1 MDRPKVSWQIK
12 VKTYCVEISNW
23 TCWKDSCVKSLF
35 ISTVWRDFSHE
46 LMIICNQISDY
57 SLNYCH
63 YFFILFYSTLRHA
76 AAGFGTLSIP
86 RGYYKKVWYWSAKE
100 LIMTGLFLHV
110 VVQFSHE
117 LMIICNQISD
127 YCLNYCH
134 YFCILFTLSML
145 RRVSAHYL
153 FLEDNIRKH
162 GIDQFQPRNY

>member
-1 MDRPKVSWQIK
+1 MKENWIYQNLDNLLHMDKPKVSWQIK

-63 YFFILFYSTLRHA
+63 FFILYYSTLRHA

-110 VVQFSHE
+110 VMQFSQPDFGLLFE
-117 LMIICNQISD
+117 LLS
-127 YCLNYCH
+127 L
-134 YFCILFTLSML
+134 LFHFVHT
-145 RRVSAHYL
+145 
-153 FLEDNIRKH
+153 KH
-162 GIDQFQPRNY
+162 ATVRFWHFVYS

>member
-1 MDRPKVSWQIK
+1 MDIWIFSYSIKENWIYQNLDNLLHMDGPKVSWQIK

-63 YFFILFYSTLRHA
+63 FFILYYSTLRHA

-110 VVQFSHE
+110 LVQFSHE

-127 YCLNYCH
+127 YSLN
-134 YFCILFTLSML
+134 
-145 RRVSAHYL
+145 
-153 FLEDNIRKH
+153 
-162 GIDQFQPRNY
+162 

>member
-57 SLNYCH
+57 CLNYCH

-86 RGYYKKVWYWSAKE
+86 RGYYKKSVVLISQGTNNDRTVSARCGAVLPWVDDHLQPDFRLLFE
-100 LIMTGLFLHV
+100 LLSLLLHFV
-110 VVQFSHE
+110 HTKHAAAGFG
-117 LMIICNQISD
+117 
-127 YCLNYCH
+127 
-134 YFCILFTLSML
+134 TLSIP
-145 RRVSAHYL
+145 RR
-153 FLEDNIRKH
+153 
-162 GIDQFQPRNY
+162 